1 MRTRANLETRTDDR
15 QDAVRDASLLYGV
28 LPLAAG
34 VLPLAAGVL
43 PLAAEVL
50 PLAAEVLPLAAE
62 VLPLA
67 GGVSPPHDDEL
78 SAAKT
83 HGDLDERSRA
93 RAERVAK
100 AISRDPRLIDMG
112 DAFAPLMR
120 QLSRHRGTP
129 AKVLPFPGNAKQA

>member
-34 VLPLAAGVL
+34 
-43 PLAAEVL
+43 
-50 PLAAEVLPLAAE
+50 VLPLAAE